1 MIKNLKYIIA
11 AALVMAGAASCV
23 QDNLVPST
31 KEGVETWASL
41 NFAPQDNF
49 NISTRA
55 TLSGEAEFRVQNLYI
70 FVFDASGNK
79 VYGKWFENE
88 DKVTGATALK
98 SATAEKWWVSNG
110 ETSTTG
116 GFKIKARSG
125 SGFSL
130 YAIANL
136 DADMVQISSDYL
148 QHNIDTEAKL
158 REISIKLNQLS
169 LSRNGYFP
177 MTGYL
182 GNLTIAEDGTI
193 TQNNATPKLWLRR
206 MDAKVKF
213 VFKLGTRADERGQK
227 LGSFSALKWKVF
239 NVPTGTRLIENGHD
253 AADVPNT
260 AVTSDYSKYAEGY
273 FDSDWTNFEEFPND
287 STASFSFYMLENR
300 LTPKDTP
307 TTYQER
313 SRQIKIQDATSRD
326 YGRNQSVTVT
336 YVNTLGE
343 ETTRDMRVFKNAN
356 DFSTYVLVTGQV
368 DMGLEDDEQGKVL
381 GGDVQYLIHLGTW
394 SLDSTGKHWNNDV
407 YSGFDNFNTNRNTSY
422 TYTVTINSV
431 NNIRVEVET
440 AGSTDTENQPGA
452 TGSLTIAKE
461 EIAVCDAHYVSKTMT
476 FHASNLFEGKTSV
489 ADDLTWSVSTPFSV
503 GEPENPEDP
512 GTLDYQWVHF
522 RLNKRNSDG
531 TYSEN
536 RRKFV
541 DPSRKFESYTTER
554 SASDNKESDGTDGLA
569 GKHND
574 GLMDIIDLVKYMKEQ
589 ASLLEEYQLN
599 PGMEY
604 EGDFD
609 NPDDLSKAK
618 INITAFVDEYYYDK
632 NPVTGVSSPTL
643 WKKFVNQDDRSLH
656 ILCNSK
662 VSTDRESR
670 ATGSVVTIKQHAI
683 QSIYNTAESSSVQ
696 SAWGIEYFTEFR
708 DSVYTYNTES
718 SDYDDSGN
726 NTSNENGLSNTLYE
740 WGLYNS
746 LGNAKWSTYMSFEQP
761 NAATQMQKN
770 YKALRYICMT
780 RNRDNNGDG
789 VIDRSEM
796 RWYTASVQ
804 QLIGLF
810 VGSGVINH
818 NSRLYNRSAADQ
830 ESNTANTWRQHV
842 ISSTHYGTGPTVIW
856 GEEGVSTGGISGSI
870 EWGTGTDGSNL
881 SKFEV
886 RCVRNLGMDDEAD
899 VTEVPENYVKVTST
913 GSGNSAIYTFDCTN
927 LNAASL
933 RYYTSRELEYHDQN
947 SEMNHLYQK
956 FEAAPKSLNVSTGSS
971 NFKAVNDT
979 ISAAINR
986 GEDNPYCPEGY
997 RTPNQVEMAVMIY
1010 GNTNILSET
1019 AMVCRT
1025 YWSMGIDGNGGET
1038 GKDGGSKYGY
1048 QYATNLNLGPG
1059 GHEFSQRC
1067 VRDVRE

>member
-23 QDNLVPST
+23 QDNLVPSS
-31 KEGVETWASL
+31 KEGEQVWASL

-70 FVFDASGNK
+70 FVFDSAGNK
-79 VYGKWFENE
+79 VYGKWFDNE
-88 DKVTGATALK
+88 DKVTGATALQ
-98 SATAEKWWVSNG
+98 SANAEKWWVSNG
-110 ETSTTG
+110 QTSTTG
-116 GFKIKARSG
+116 GFKIKARTG

-158 REISIKLNQLS
+158 RDISIKLNQLS

-182 GNLTIAEDGTI
+182 GNLNIADDGTV
-193 TQNNATPKLWLRR
+193 TQDGAAPKLWLRR

-213 VFKLGTRADERGQK
+213 VFKLGDRQDERGQS

-239 NVPTGTRLIENGHD
+239 NVPAGTRLIENGHD
-253 AADVPNT
+253 AADVPAT
-260 AVTSDYSKYAEGY
+260 AATGDYSNYAEGY
-273 FDSDWTNFEEFPND
+273 FDSDWTNFEEFPD
-287 STASFSFYMLENR
+287 SETASFSFYMLENR
-300 LTPKDTP
+300 LTPKNTP
-307 TTYQER
+307 SAYQER
-313 SRQIKIQDATSRD
+313 SRQKKIAEGI
-326 YGRNQSVTVT
+326 YEGRNQSVSVT
-336 YVNTLGE
+336 YVNALGE
-343 ETTRDMRVFKNAN
+343 ETTRDMRVFENAN

-368 DMGLEDDEQGKVL
+368 DMGLKDDDSGKVL

-394 SLDSTGKHWNNDV
+394 SLDSTGEHWDSDV
-407 YSGFDNFNTNRNTSY
+407 YSGYDNFNTNRNTSY

-440 AGSTDTENQPGA
+440 AGGADTENQPGA

-512 GTLDYQWVHF
+512 GTLDYQWIHF

-541 DPSRKFESYTTER
+541 DPSRKFESTAYRT
-554 SASDNKESDGTDGLA
+554 ASENKESDGTDGLA
-569 GKHND
+569 GNHND

-589 ASLLEEYQLN
+589 ASILEEYLQN
-599 PGMEY
+599 PGMDY

-609 NPDDLSKAK
+609 NPDDMSQAK

-656 ILCNSK
+656 ILCNSQ
-662 VSTDRESR
+662 VSTDHESR

-696 SAWGIEYFTEFR
+696 SAWGIEYVDEFA
-708 DSVYTYNTES
+708 DEVYTYNTG
-718 SDYDDSGN
+718 DSNDGN
-726 NTSNENGLSNTLYE
+726 SAANSNENGLYNTVLD
-740 WGLYNS
+740 WGVDTTSYS
-746 LGNAKWSTYMSFEQP
+746 SSWGTYMSFEKP
-761 NAATQMQKN
+761 NDDTQMQSN

-818 NSRLYNRSAADQ
+818 NSRLYYRSAEQQSSSTNDD
-830 ESNTANTWRQHV
+830 WRQHI
-842 ISSTHYGTGPTVIW
+842 ISSTRHSGSQPIVIW
-856 GEEGVSTGGISGSI
+856 GEEGISTSALSGSKNSDWTGGAALNKRG
-870 EWGTGTDGSNL
+870 
-881 SKFEV
+881 V
-886 RCVRNLGMDDEAD
+886 RCVRNLGVSTTSPIQAM
-899 VTEVPENYVKVTST
+899 PENFITVST
-913 GSGNSAIYTFDCTN
+913 EGSGDDAVYTFDCN
-927 LNAASL
+927 NINNASL
-933 RYYTSRELEYHDQN
+933 RYYTSRELEYTDQN
-947 SEMNHLYQK
+947 NEMNRLYKK
-956 FEAAPKSLNVSTGSS
+956 FETMPLSKKKANVNTT
-971 NFKAVNDT
+971 FKAYNDT
-979 ISAAINR
+979 ITACINR
-986 GEDNPYCPEGY
+986 GEQNPYCPEGY
-997 RTPNQVEMAVMIY
+997 RTPNQVELALMIY
-1010 GNTNILSET
+1010 GPTNLISGKY
-1019 AMVCRT
+1019 VCSRT
-1025 YWSMGIDGNGGET
+1025 YWNFGVSSGKYGDS
-1038 GKDGGSKYGY
+1038 GKDGQSKYGY
-1048 QYATNLNLGPG
+1048 LYENSNLNLGRSSYPF
-1059 GHEFSQRC
+1059 ENRC
-1067 VRDVRE
+1067 VRDVRD

>member
-23 QDNLVPST
+23 QDNLVPSS
-31 KEGVETWASL
+31 KEGEQVWASL

-55 TLSGEAEFRVQNLYI
+55 TLSSEAEFRVQNLYI
-70 FVFDASGNK
+70 FVFDSAGNK
-79 VYGKWFENE
+79 VYGKLFENE
-88 DKVTGATALK
+88 DKVTGATALQ

-110 ETSTTG
+110 QTSTTG
-116 GFKIKARSG
+116 GFKIKARTG

-158 REISIKLNQLS
+158 RDISIKLNQLS

-182 GNLTIAEDGTI
+182 GNLNIADDGTV
-193 TQNNATPKLWLRR
+193 TQDGAAPKLWLRR

-213 VFKLGTRADERGQK
+213 VFKLGNRQDERGQS

-239 NVPTGTRLIENGHD
+239 NVPAGTRLIENGHD
-253 AADVPNT
+253 AADVPAT
-260 AVTSDYSKYAEGY
+260 AATGDYSNYAEGY
-273 FDSDWTNFEEFPND
+273 FDSDWTNFEEFPD
-287 STASFSFYMLENR
+287 SETASFSFYMLENR
-300 LTPKDTP
+300 LTPKNTP
-307 TTYQER
+307 SAYQER
-313 SRQIKIQDATSRD
+313 SRQKKIAEGI
-326 YGRNQSVTVT
+326 YEGRNQSVSVT
-336 YVNTLGE
+336 YVNALGE
-343 ETTRDMRVFKNAN
+343 ETTRDMRVFENAN

-368 DMGLEDDEQGKVL
+368 DMGLKDDDSGKVL

-394 SLDSTGKHWNNDV
+394 SLDSTGEHWDSDV
-407 YSGFDNFNTNRNTSY
+407 YSGYDNFNTNRNTSY

-440 AGSTDTENQPGA
+440 AGGADTENQPGA

-512 GTLDYQWVHF
+512 GTLDYQWIHF

-541 DPSRKFESYTTER
+541 DPSRKFESTAYRT
-554 SASDNKESDGTDGLA
+554 ASENKESDGTDGLA
-569 GKHND
+569 GNHND

-589 ASLLEEYQLN
+589 ASILEEYLQN
-599 PGMEY
+599 PGMDY

-609 NPDDLSKAK
+609 NPDDMSQAK

-656 ILCNSK
+656 ILCNSQ
-662 VSTDRESR
+662 VSTDHESR

-696 SAWGIEYFTEFR
+696 SAWGIEYMDEFA
-708 DSVYTYNTES
+708 DEVYTYNTG
-718 SDYDDSGN
+718 DSNDGN
-726 NTSNENGLSNTLYE
+726 SAANSNENGLYNTVLD
-740 WGLYNS
+740 WGVDTTSYS
-746 LGNAKWSTYMSFEQP
+746 SSWGTYMSFEKP
-761 NAATQMQKN
+761 NDDTQMQSN

-818 NSRLYNRSAADQ
+818 NSRLYNRSAAYQD
-830 ESNTANTWRQHV
+830 STNVLKWRQHV
-842 ISSTHYGTGPTVIW
+842 ISSTHYSAGSGPTVIW
-856 GEEGVSTGGISGSI
+856 GEEGISTGGIQSSI
-870 EWGTGTDGSNL
+870 QWGGGLNH
-881 SKFEV
+881 FEV
-886 RCVRNLGMDDEAD
+886 RCVRNLGLDAEASVSD
-899 VTEVPENYVKVTST
+899 VPENFIKVTS
-913 GSGNSAIYTFDCTN
+913 SGNGDEAVYTYDCSNINSA
-927 LNAASL
+927 AL

-947 SEMNHLYQK
+947 SEMNRLYKK
-956 FEAAPKSLNVSTGSS
+956 FEVAPKSENKSTGES
-971 NFKAVNDT
+971 NFKAVNET
-979 ISAAINR
+979 INTAINN
-986 GEDNPYCPEGY
+986 GEVNPYCPEGY
-997 RTPNQVEMAVMIY
+997 RTPNQLELSLMVY
-1010 GNTNILSET
+1010 GNTNIISGT
-1019 AMVCRT
+1019 NVVSRT
-1025 YWSMGIDGNGGET
+1025 YWNLGVSGIGGK
-1038 GKDGGSKYGY
+1038 GKDEENKYGY
-1048 QYATNLNLGPG
+1048 QYKVNINLGPDG
-1059 GHEFSQRC
+1059 ANYSQRC
-1067 VRDVRE
+1067 VRDVRD